1 MRINCNKRLLTYIE
15 SRMEYS
21 RMNEHVREISPDFL
35 TLVRIKY
42 QVGTVKHWS
51 VETNTTNVAIVDK
64 DSNLNQTDAK
74 HEKWRREARI
84 LVLK

>member
-1 MRINCNKRLLTYIE
+1 
-15 SRMEYS
+15 MEYS
-21 RMNEHVREISPDFL
+21 RMNEHVREIPPDFL